1 MNIFEF
7 LLANPLFLFIAIGIL
22 FSLFKRPKPE
32 AGEEQNQKPR
42 TASGQQRQQRPTGQN
57 GQGQPTQAGPVK
69 TQQREIKDWR
79 DLFFEP
85 EPEVQSEEPRQPTKI
100 ERYPTLDEE
109 LVVDDRKTDMEKEK
123 DRRREQLKNVNNAVS
138 ELSRAQ
144 EEAAKRFEQQTEQ
157 VSNKRST
164 TSNDLGLHLNQLSG
178 KEAMRAV
185 VMAEVLGPPR
195 ARNPRQAFARS
206 NQEQASQRKY

>member
-1 MNIFEF
+1 MKQEYSQNQVGKVTDIFE
-7 LLANPLFLFIAIGIL
+7 LIRQVAADY
-22 FSLFKRPKPE
+22 E
-32 AGEEQNQKPR
+32 AE
-42 TASGQQRQQRPTGQN
+42 
-57 GQGQPTQAGPVK
+57 
-69 TQQREIKDWR
+69 
-79 DLFFEP
+79 
-85 EPEVQSEEPRQPTKI
+85 
-100 ERYPTLDEE
+100 
-109 LVVDDRKTDMEKEK
+109 
-123 DRRREQLKNVNNAVS
+123 
-138 ELSRAQ
+138 
-144 EEAAKRFEQQTEQ
+144 EQ